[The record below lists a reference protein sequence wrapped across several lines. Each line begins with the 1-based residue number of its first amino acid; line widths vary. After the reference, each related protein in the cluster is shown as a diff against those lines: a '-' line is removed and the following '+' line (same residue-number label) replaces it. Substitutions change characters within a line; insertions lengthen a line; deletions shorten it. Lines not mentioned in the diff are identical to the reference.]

1 MSYRIIAAM
10 CKNLGIGYQGG
21 IPWTIKSDMRQF
33 SKLTKG
39 NGNNAVVMG
48 RGTWDSLACIPLKGR
63 DNIVMSRSPWKVT
76 SNHLTAGVVTS
87 IPVLIN
93 LCKRKAYEE
102 VWIIG
107 GANIYRQ
114 FLETSICDVC
124 YLTYIHKE
132 YHCDTF
138 FPFDKCNMNWLTEST
153 RTLSEN
159 NGVRADLHI
168 MKPTDILVTTV
179 ALKKS

>member
-10 CKNLGIGYQGG
+10 CKNLGIGYRGG
-21 IPWTIKSDMRQF
+21 IPWSIKSDMLHF

-48 RGTWDSLACIPLKGR
+48 RGTWNSLACVPLKGR
-63 DNIVMSRSPWKVT
+63 DNIVMSRSPVKVT
-76 SNHLTAGVVTS
+76 SGNLTAGVVTS
-87 IPVLIN
+87 IPELIN
-93 LCKRKAYEE
+93 LCKGKAYEE

-107 GANIYRQ
+107 GANIYWQ
-114 FLETSICDVC
+114 FLESSICDAC

-132 YHCDTF
+132 YPCDTF
-138 FPFDKCNMNWLTEST
+138 FPFDKCNMHWLTEST
-153 RTLSEN
+153 RILSEE

-168 MKPTDILVTTV
+168 MKPTDTWV
-179 ALKKS
+179 